1 MIPEETPP
9 KVTKQMWC
17 QFQPNQIKHNSKEC
31 GQKLVG
37 AAHQV
42 SDSSPNSWCTQLLT
56 NLIKTIIPL
65 DLSEN

>member
-17 QFQPNQIKHNSKEC
+17 QFQPNQIKHNSNEC
-31 GQKLVG
+31 GHKLKS

-42 SDSSPNSWCTQLLT
+42 SDHQIHLPTVGVHSYLL
-56 NLIKTIIPL
+56 I
-65 DLSEN
+65 